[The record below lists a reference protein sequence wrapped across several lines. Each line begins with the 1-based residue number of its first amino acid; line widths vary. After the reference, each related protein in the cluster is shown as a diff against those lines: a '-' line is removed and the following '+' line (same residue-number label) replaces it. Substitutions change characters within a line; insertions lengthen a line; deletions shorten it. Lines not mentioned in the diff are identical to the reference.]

1 MLEKAWNKQ
10 PLFDRVN
17 TITCYLEA
25 ERRPVMTDD
34 QPPIDPRPKSW
45 IDKIAQVFSDEPTD
59 TQSLLEL
66 LRNAE
71 QDQVL
76 DADALGIIEGALQ
89 VSSMQVRDIM
99 IPRSQVVTV
108 PADLSLCE
116 IVERVTKAS
125 HSRFPVVGENVDNV
139 MGILLAK
146 DLLPLLLA
154 ENQDKFDIK
163 DIVRAATFVPESK
176 RLNVLLRE
184 FRETR
189 QHMAIVIDEYGSV
202 CGAVTIE
209 DVLEQ
214 IVGEIED
221 EFDVDDDSYIK
232 KFDDQNF
239 IVKAFTPI
247 DEFNQYFATDFNDQ
261 EFTTIGGLVLQQ
273 FGHIPERSESLTIGS
288 FQITVLNADSRQIK
302 LLKVNTNVLSS
313 SDTAA

>member
-1 MLEKAWNKQ
+1 MN
-10 PLFDRVN
+10 
-17 TITCYLEA
+17 
-25 ERRPVMTDD
+25 DD
-34 QPPIDPRPKSW
+34 QSSIDPRPRSW
-45 IDKIAQVFSDEPTD
+45 IDKIAQLFSDEPTD
-59 TQSLLEL
+59 TKSLLEL

-76 DADALGIIEGALQ
+76 DADALSIIEGALQ

-108 PADLSLCE
+108 PAKLTASKIIKLV
-116 IVERVTKAS
+116 IKAS
-125 HSRFPVVGENVDNV
+125 HSRYPVIGENVDNV
-139 MGILLAK
+139 IGILLAK
-146 DLLPLLLA
+146 DLLPLVL
-154 ENQDKFDIK
+154 NDNSGKFNIK
-163 DIVRAATFVPESK
+163 DLVRPATFVPESK

-221 EFDVDDDSYIK
+221 EYDVDDDSYIK
-232 KFDDQNF
+232 KFDEENH
-239 IVKAFTPI
+239 IVKALTPV
-247 DEFNQYFATDFNDQ
+247 DEFNSHFKTDFSDQ

-273 FGHIPERSESLTIGS
+273 FGHIPERGETVNIGP
-288 FQITVLNADSRQIK
+288 FLITVLNADSRQIK
-302 LLKVNTNVLSS
+302 LLKVTSTLVKTRSKKQ
-313 SDTAA
+313 A

>member
-1 MLEKAWNKQ
+1 
-10 PLFDRVN
+10 
-17 TITCYLEA
+17 
-25 ERRPVMTDD
+25 MTDD
-34 QPPIDPRPKSW
+34 QSTIDPRPKSW

-59 TQSLLEL
+59 TKSLLEL

-76 DADALGIIEGALQ
+76 DADTLGIIEGALQ

-108 PADLSLCE
+108 AADLSLAE
-116 IVERVTKAS
+116 ILDSVSKAS

-146 DLLPLLLA
+146 DLLPLVFNG
-154 ENQDKFDIK
+154 NQEKFDIK
-163 DIVRAATFVPESK
+163 DIVRPATFVPESK
-176 RLNVLLRE
+176 RLNILLKE

-202 CGAVTIE
+202 CGVVTIE

-232 KFDDQNF
+232 KFDDQNY
-239 IVKAFTPI
+239 IVKALTPV
-247 DEFNQYFATDFNDQ
+247 DEFNEYFETELSDQ
-261 EFTTIGGLVLQQ
+261 EFTTIGGLVLQE
-273 FGHIPERSESLTIGS
+273 FGHIPERSESTEIGP
-288 FQITVLNADSRQIK
+288 FQVTVLNADSRQIK
-302 LLKVNTNVLSS
+302 LLKISPTQE
-313 SDTAA
+313 AQA

>member
-1 MLEKAWNKQ
+1 
-10 PLFDRVN
+10 
-17 TITCYLEA
+17 
-25 ERRPVMTDD
+25 MTDD
-34 QPPIDPRPKSW
+34 QSPIDPRPKSW

-59 TQSLLEL
+59 TKSLLEL

-76 DADALGIIEGALQ
+76 DSDALGIIEGALQ

-108 PADLSLCE
+108 PADLSLCK

-163 DIVRAATFVPESK
+163 DIVRPATFVPESK
-176 RLNVLLRE
+176 RLNVLLKE

-239 IVKAFTPI
+239 IVKALTPI

-273 FGHIPERSESLTIGS
+273 FGHIPERSECLTIGS

>member
-1 MLEKAWNKQ
+1 
-10 PLFDRVN
+10 
-17 TITCYLEA
+17 
-25 ERRPVMTDD
+25 MTDD
-34 QPPIDPRPKSW
+34 QSSLDPRPKSW
-45 IDKIAQVFSDEPTD
+45 IDKIAGVFSDEPTD
-59 TQSLLEL
+59 TKSLLEV

-89 VSSMQVRDIM
+89 VSNMQVRDIM

-108 PADLSLCE
+108 PAKLPLSD
-116 IVERVTKAS
+116 IVELVTKAS
-125 HSRFPVVGENVDNV
+125 HSRFPVIGENVDNV

-146 DLLPLLLA
+146 DLLPLILNGPN
-154 ENQDKFDIK
+154 EKFDIK
-163 DIVRAATFVPESK
+163 DIVRPATFVPESK

-221 EFDVDDDSYIK
+221 EFDVDDDSFIK
-232 KFDDQNF
+232 KFDEENF
-239 IVKAFTPI
+239 IVKALTPV
-247 DEFNQYFATDFNDQ
+247 DEFNDYFDTDFSDQ
-261 EFTTIGGLVLQQ
+261 ECTTVGGLVLQQ
-273 FGHIPERSESLTIGS
+273 FGHIPERGETINIGP
-288 FQITVLNADSRQIK
+288 FLVTVLNADSRQIK
-302 LLKVNTNVLSS
+302 LLKVSS
-313 SDTAA
+313 TLAQHA

>member
-1 MLEKAWNKQ
+1 
-10 PLFDRVN
+10 
-17 TITCYLEA
+17 
-25 ERRPVMTDD
+25 MTDE
-34 QPPIDPRPKSW
+34 QSTIDPKPRSW
-45 IDKIAQVFSDEPTD
+45 IDKITTALSGEPTD
-59 TQSLLEL
+59 TKSLLEL

-76 DADALGIIEGALQ
+76 DADALSIIEGALQ

-108 PADLSLCE
+108 SSKLPVNEL
-116 IVERVTKAS
+116 VELVTNAS
-125 HSRFPVVGENVDNV
+125 HSRFPVIGDNTDNV

-146 DLLPLLLA
+146 DLLPLLL
-154 ENQDKFDIK
+154 NNNSDRFDIK
-163 DIVRAATFVPESK
+163 DVVRPATFVPESK

-189 QHMAIVIDEYGSV
+189 HHMAIVIDEYGSV

-221 EFDVDDDSYIK
+221 EYDVDDDSYIK
-232 KFDDQNF
+232 KFDDENH
-239 IVKAFTPI
+239 IVKALTPV
-247 DEFNQYFATDFNDQ
+247 DEFNEYFGTDFSDQ

-273 FGHIPERSESLTIGS
+273 FGHIPERGETINIGP
-288 FQITVLNADSRQIK
+288 FLVTILNADSRQIK
-302 LLKVNTNVLSS
+302 LLKITSTLVSVRKIST
-313 SDTAA
+313 